1 MKRFA
6 VILAVIITVLL
17 KFIMAD
23 WLNWRSFYITAA
35 CLFWFAFIYVS
46 YKKDPLV
53 MKSWGFQRYNFRKSL
68 LSLLPFAM
76 VILIGSI
83 VYGIIFNAFFLNWHI
98 LPVLVLYPAWG
109 TIQQFIVAGLVAGNL
124 RSMTEGRLTDMQ
136 INLFISL
143 LFSLIHYPGVPLMM
157 YTFVMEFFLIRAYFK
172 YNNLWVL
179 GLYHGWLSSIYI
191 FIVLGRDL
199 WDEWLYIFQ

>member
-17 KFIMAD
+17 KFILAD
-23 WLNWRSFYITAA
+23 WLNLRSFYITAA
-35 CLFWFAFIYVS
+35 CLFWFAFIYVR

-53 MKSWGFQRYNFRKSL
+53 MKSWGFQRYNFKKSL
-68 LSLLPFAM
+68 LHLLPFAL
-76 VILIGSI
+76 VILSGSI
-83 VYGIIFNAFFLNWHI
+83 VYGIIFKAFFLNWHI

-124 RSMTEGRLTDMQ
+124 RAMTEGKLTDVQ

-143 LFSLIHYPGVPLMM
+143 LFSLIHYPDVPLML
-157 YTFVMEFFLIRAYFK
+157 YTFVMEFFFIRAYFK

-179 GLYHGWLSSIYI
+179 GLYHGWLSGIYI

-199 WDEWLYIFQ
+199 WDEWLFIFQ